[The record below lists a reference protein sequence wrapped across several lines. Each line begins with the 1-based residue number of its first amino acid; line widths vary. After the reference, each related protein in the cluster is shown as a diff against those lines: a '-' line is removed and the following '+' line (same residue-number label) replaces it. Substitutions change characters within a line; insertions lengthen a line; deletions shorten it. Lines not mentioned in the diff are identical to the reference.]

1 NKEIENQKLIK
12 DIVDIYNK
20 YKGIYGYRRIYIYLR
35 LKLHQ
40 KVNHKRVYRLMNQV
54 NLKSTIRPSVTLWT
68 SSI

>member
-1 NKEIENQKLIK
+1 MIK

-40 KVNHKRVYRLMNQV
+40 KVNHKRV
-54 NLKSTIRPSVTLWT
+54 
-68 SSI
+68 